1 MAVKKPTRK
10 SATKTTV
17 AKPATKAAAK
27 PAAKA
32 AKVTMTPA
40 MKSAIA
46 HTRALLDIPAATN
59 RIEAVADYVVAHAK
73 KKGFTVDRQWDD
85 TLHIRIEGKDKKRV
99 VGYGAHLDRI
109 GLMVDELFDDGTVK
123 ISSIG
128 GLYPGHVMDGVTASI
143 QTKKGL
149 VEGVIFHTDT
159 PIHKVGGEGF
169 EKRPHKWK
177 NIRLRPDACI
187 GTTKKNGK
195 ERLKELGIQAG
206 QLVWLNPLLVVN
218 EEYQTL
224 RSRWLDN
231 TLGCAVLL
239 SLIDTWSATKAKPK
253 FTVDLIFSAAEEVG
267 MGGTS
272 VIRPDMT
279 DFIAVDT
286 SVGEDVEDLNNC
298 AIKQKA
304 GKYPYSLKLT
314 EELEAAAD
322 KAGVGFER
330 KSFEGGGTDAEQ
342 AKSAGFKG
350 RHACIVTPIYNLHS
364 IEAATF
370 SGLNAVI
377 ETLHALAI
385 EK

>member
-1 MAVKKPTRK
+1 MGLAKALPSKVK
-10 SATKTTV
+10 SASKATAKSTFTKIPV
-17 AKPATKAAAK
+17 NAAL
-27 PAAKA
+27 
-32 AKVTMTPA
+32 
-40 MKSAIA
+40 KSALN
-46 HTRALLDIPAATN
+46 HTEALLAIPAATN
-59 RIEAVADYVVAHAK
+59 RVADVADYVVAHAK
-73 KKGFTVDRQWDD
+73 KRGFKTERQHDD
-85 TLHIRIEGKDKKRV
+85 TLHIRIPGKDTKRV

-123 ISSIG
+123 ISAIG

-149 VEGVIFHTDT
+149 IEGVIFHTDT

-177 NIRLRPDACI
+177 NIRLRPDSCI
-187 GTTKKNGK
+187 GCTKKNGK
-195 ERLKELGIQAG
+195 ERLNELGIRAG
-206 QLVWLNPLLVVN
+206 QLVWLNPMLVIDN
-218 EEYQTL
+218 DYQTL

-231 TLGCAVLL
+231 TLGCAALL
-239 SLIDTWSATKAKPK
+239 ALIDTWSTSKTKPN

-279 DFIAVDT
+279 DFVAVDT

-304 GKYPYSLKLT
+304 GKYPYSLRLT
-314 EELEAAAD
+314 NELEEAAD
-322 KAGVGFER
+322 RAGVGFER

-342 AKSAGFKG
+342 AKGAGFKG
-350 RHACIVTPIYNLHS
+350 QHGCIVTPIYNLHS

-377 ETLHALAI
+377 QTLHHHAFG
-385 EK
+385 K

>member
-1 MAVKKPTRK
+1 MATTKKP
-10 SATKTTV
+10 
-17 AKPATKAAAK
+17 AK

-32 AKVTMTPA
+32 TKITVSPA
-40 MKSAIA
+40 LKSALA
-46 HTRALLDIPAATN
+46 HTQALLAIPAATN

-73 KKGFTVDRQWDD
+73 KKGYKAERQADD
-85 TLHIRIEGKDKKRV
+85 TLHIRILGRDTKRV

-109 GLMVDELFDDGTVK
+109 GLMVDEVFDDGTVK

-128 GLYPGHVMDGVTASI
+128 GLFPGHVMDGCTASI

-195 ERLKELGIQAG
+195 ERLAEIGVRPG
-206 QLVWLNPLLVVN
+206 QLVWLNPMLN
-218 EEYQTL
+218 IDNQYQTL

-231 TLGCAVLL
+231 TLGCAALL
-239 SLIDTWSATKAKPK
+239 ALIDTWSTSKAKPK

-279 DFIAVDT
+279 DFVAVDT

-304 GKYPYSLKLT
+304 GKYPYSLSLT
-314 EELEAAAD
+314 EELEDAAD
-322 KAGVGFER
+322 AAKVGFER

-342 AKSAGFKG
+342 AKGAGFKG

-370 SGLNAVI
+370 SGLNGVI
-377 ETLHALAI
+377 ETLNAHAMG
-385 EK
+385 K

>member
-1 MAVKKPTRK
+1 MVAKKPAAK
-10 SATKTTV
+10 KTT
-17 AKPATKAAAK
+17 AKAAK
-27 PAAKA
+27 PAAKSA
-32 AKVTMTPA
+32 TKKTTINPA
-40 MKSAIA
+40 LKSALE
-46 HTRALLDIPAATN
+46 HTRALLAIPAATN
-59 RIEAVADYVVAHAK
+59 RIEDVADYVVAHAK
-73 KKGFTVDRQWDD
+73 KKGYKAERQHDD
-85 TLHIRIEGKDKKRV
+85 TLHIRIEGKNKSRI

-128 GLYPGHVMDGVTASI
+128 GLFPGHVMDGCTASI

-177 NIRLRPDACI
+177 NIRLRPDAAI

-195 ERLKELGIQAG
+195 ERLKELGIQPG
-206 QLVWLNPLLVVN
+206 QLVWLAPQLVID
-218 EEYQTL
+218 EHYQTL

-239 SLIDTWSATKAKPK
+239 SLIDTWSATKAKPN

-279 DFIAVDT
+279 DFVAVDT

-304 GKYPYSLKLT
+304 GKYPYSRKLT

-322 KAGVGFER
+322 RAGVGFER

-342 AKSAGFKG
+342 AKGAGFKG
-350 RHACIVTPIYNLHS
+350 QHGCIVTPIYNLHS

-370 SGLNAVI
+370 NGLNGVI
-377 ETLHALAI
+377 QTLHHHAMG
-385 EK
+385 K

>member
-1 MAVKKPTRK
+1 M
-10 SATKTTV
+10 
-17 AKPATKAAAK
+17 PALKK

-32 AKVTMTPA
+32 KKAALSPA
-40 MKSAIA
+40 LASALA
-46 HTRALLDIPAATN
+46 HTRALLAIPSASN
-59 RIEAVADYVVAHAK
+59 RVEDVADYVAAHAK
-73 KKGFTVDRQWDD
+73 KKGFKVERQADD
-85 TLHIRIEGKDKKRV
+85 TLHIRIEGTDKKRI

-123 ISSIG
+123 ISAIG

-143 QTKKGL
+143 QTKTGL
-149 VEGVIFHTDT
+149 IEGVIFHTDT
-159 PIHKVGGEGF
+159 PIHKMGLEGF
-169 EKRPHKWK
+169 EKRPQKWK

-195 ERLKELGIQAG
+195 EKLKSLGIRAG
-206 QLVWLNPLLVVN
+206 QLVWLNPMLAIS
-218 EEYQTL
+218 EEHQTL

-239 SLIDTWSATKAKPK
+239 ALIDTWGKAKPR
-253 FTVDLIFSAAEEVG
+253 FTIDLIFSAAEEVG

-286 SVGEDVEDLNNC
+286 SVGEEMEDLNNC

-304 GKYPYSLKLT
+304 GKYPYSHRLT
-314 EELEAAAD
+314 DELEQAAE
-322 KAGVGFER
+322 KAKVGYER

-370 SGLNAVI
+370 SGLEGVI
-377 ETLHALAI
+377 KTLHTHAMG
-385 EK
+385 K

>member
-1 MAVKKPTRK
+1 MATRKPTTKTPDTKNQNTKLKVSPALK
-10 SATKTTV
+10 SALT
-17 AKPATKAAAK
+17 
-27 PAAKA
+27 
-32 AKVTMTPA
+32 
-40 MKSAIA
+40 
-46 HTRALLDIPAATN
+46 HTRALLEIPAATN

-73 KKGFTVDRQWDD
+73 KKGFKAERQADD
-85 TLHIRIEGKDKKRV
+85 TLHIRIEGKDRKRV

-109 GLMVDELFDDGTVK
+109 GLMVDEVFDDGTVK

-128 GLYPGHVMDGVTASI
+128 GLFPGHVMDGCTASI

-187 GTTKKNGK
+187 GCTKKNGK
-195 ERLKELGIQAG
+195 ERLAELGVRAG
-206 QLVWLNPLLVVN
+206 QLVWLDPMLVVN
-218 EEYQTL
+218 EDYQTL

-239 SLIDTWSATKAKPK
+239 ALMDTWGKAKPK

-279 DFIAVDT
+279 DFVAVDT
-286 SVGEDVEDLNNC
+286 SVGEDVEDLHNC

-304 GKYPYSLKLT
+304 GKYPYSLSLT
-314 EELEAAAD
+314 EELEDAAD
-322 KAGVGFER
+322 AAGVGFER

-342 AKSAGFKG
+342 AKGAGFKG
-350 RHACIVTPIYNLHS
+350 RHGCIVVPIYNLHS

-370 SGLNAVI
+370 TALNAVI
-377 ETLHALAI
+377 ETLHTHAMG
-385 EK
+385 K